1 MAIIK
6 PFKGYRPPSNLVEQI
21 ASKPYDVMNRAEAK
35 EMVAGNDISF
45 LRITRPE
52 VEFEE
57 TVSAYAPEIYQRA
70 KENFVKFVEQGALI
84 QDETKSYYIYRLVM
98 GEVDQ
103 TGIVCVC
110 GIDDYWNDVIKKHEY
125 TRPVKEKDRITNIK
139 VSGIQPGPVFS
150 AYKQR
155 DEIDEFVDN
164 FKKEKST
171 VYDFRSEDDVLHQV
185 WVVSEKDKVNSL
197 ENLLEKVPEVYIAD
211 GHHRAASGSKVGREM
226 REQKGSENDAPYNY
240 FLSVLFPH
248 DQLSILDY
256 NRVIKDLNG
265 HTEEIFIAEVEKYFD
280 VSKKASG
287 SHKPDRSRSYGM
299 YLGGYWYELNL
310 KEAYDEEDDPVGSLD
325 ISLLDKYVLK
335 PLLGIEDQRTD
346 KRIDFVGGIRGVGEL
361 QRRVDSGE
369 MKIAF
374 AIHPV
379 SIEALFKVA
388 DSGNVMPPKSTW
400 FEPKLRSGLFVHQID

>member
-6 PFKGYRPPSNLVEQI
+6 PFKGYRPPSKLVEQI

-35 EMVAGNDISF
+35 EMALNNDISF

-52 VEFEE
+52 IEFDESISPYE
-57 TVSAYAPEIYQRA
+57 PEIYQRA
-70 KENFVKFVEQGALI
+70 KENFIKFVEQGALV
-84 QDETKSYYIYRLVM
+84 QDQNSCYYIYRLVM

-110 GIDDYWNDVIKKHEY
+110 SIDDYWNEVIKKHEY

-150 AYKQR
+150 AYKQI
-155 DEIDEFVDN
+155 DEIDEYVATY
-164 FKKEKST
+164 KKENT
-171 VYDFRSEDDVLHQV
+171 PVYDFRSEDDVLHQV
-185 WVVSEKDKVNSL
+185 WIMSDSIQVLKL
-197 ENLLEKVPEVYIAD
+197 ENMLEKIPSVYIAD
-211 GHHRAASGSKVGREM
+211 GHHRAASGAKVGREL
-226 REQKGSENDAPYNY
+226 REEKGMETEGSHNY
-240 FLSVLFPH
+240 FLSVIFPH

-256 NRVIKDLNG
+256 NRLIKDLNG
-265 HTEEIFIAEVEKYFD
+265 NSDEEFLSALGKYFNF
-280 VSKKASG
+280 SNKG
-287 SHKPDRSRSYGM
+287 SEAFKPMKERSYGM
-299 YLGGYWYELNL
+299 YLGSTWYELTL
-310 KEAYDEEDDPVGSLD
+310 KESYDEHIDPVGSLD
-325 ISLLDKYVLK
+325 ISLLDKYVFK
-335 PLLGIEDQRTD
+335 SLLGIEDQRTD
-346 KRIDFVGGIRGVGEL
+346 KRIDFVGGIRGLGEL

-388 DSGNVMPPKSTW
+388 DSGEVMPPKSTW
-400 FEPKLRSGLFVHQID
+400 FEPKLRSGLFIHQIN